1 MSEEIPE
8 TEEEWKEKLSEEQY
22 RILREEGTEPR
33 FSGDLLEVDD
43 DGVFRCAGCGQ
54 ALFDSDT
61 KFDSETG
68 WPSFWDA
75 IDGSVELE
83 NDSSLGMNRTE
94 VVCSKC
100 GGHLG
105 HVFDDGPQDKTRKRF
120 CINSAA
126 LEFEEGED

>member
-1 MSEEIPE
+1 MSENLPE

-33 FSGDLLEVDD
+33 FSGDLLKVDD
-43 DGVFRCAGCGQ
+43 EGVFRCAGCGQ
-54 ALFDSDT
+54 PLFDSDT

-75 IDGSVELE
+75 IEGSVELE
-83 NDSSLGMNRTE
+83 DDSSLGMNRTE
-94 VVCSKC
+94 VICSKC

-105 HVFDDGPQDKTRKRF
+105 HVFDDGPQDKTGKRF

-126 LEFEEGED
+126 LEFEED

>member
-1 MSEEIPE
+1 MNEELPE
-8 TEEEWKEKLSEEQY
+8 TEQEWKEKLSEEQY
-22 RILREEGTEPR
+22 RVLREEGTEPK
-33 FSGDLLEVDD
+33 FSGDLLKVDE

-61 KFDSETG
+61 KFNSETG

-75 IDGSVELE
+75 IEGSVELE
-83 NDSSLGMNRTE
+83 NDRSLGMNRTE
-94 VVCSKC
+94 VICSKC

-105 HVFDDGPQDKTRKRF
+105 HVFGDGPKDKTGKRF

-126 LEFEEGED
+126 LEFEED